1 MTKKILSI
9 LFVALA
15 HLGFSQVTLTIA
27 DPDYG
32 QTNPL
37 NCAGIVPT
45 GGTNFIDGVG
55 NYLPNTDQTLVLCP
69 DLTQGSK
76 VSISFATNI
85 GFEFDIHPSDTLYVY
100 DGPSTSAP
108 LLGAY
113 NSGTNPVGFFVQA
126 SFPNNPS
133 GCLTLRFRSNGVN
146 EGTGWV
152 ANVACG
158 NPPQP
163 IQPHIE
169 AFKNGVGANILNPLD
184 TGYVD
189 LCFGDSVLLTATP
202 LFPYSFENT
211 NTGYS
216 QTVANCNYTWTI
228 GGVGQFTGS
237 SVWFTPPAQSGYYVD
252 LKVQD
257 AFPHQANIFCKV
269 RVSQTPSFAGTGPL
283 ADTVC
288 LGENTNL
295 IGGVTATDTVGID
308 IPSGQFQIGG
318 VFAGLTF
325 LPDGAGQ
332 TYSSVVP
339 MSGFD
344 STAVITSAN
353 DFDQLC
359 IDIEHSYIGDIEIA
373 LTCPNGTTV
382 SLMNAYN
389 QTPFGWNELVPGGC
403 GNGIGTFL
411 GNDTNIDGGNPGTP
425 VWTYC
430 FSPTNATLGTICA
443 EEALGNTILNSYGFA
458 SMNPNGVYL
467 PDGDFNQFA
476 GCPVN
481 GPWTISVQ
489 DNQGID
495 DGYIFQWAIYF
506 NSSLYPESEG
516 YQNIVMS
523 DFWTSDPSIISGQTD
538 TLIVIQPN
546 VTGNTNYTYNVTD
559 NFGCHYDTT
568 VTLYVLPTPVIF
580 NDTLTCN
587 YSYQVQNTI
596 SYSGGAWTCA
606 DTSVH
611 FLPSNL
617 VDNPEINTMQVGGIF
632 DVMYIDNSCNDTI
645 ISQIEFIPYI
655 YTELLDTS
663 ICLNANFELNP
674 LRVNSQPLQA
684 GYNPLQTFVWGD
696 GNTEVPRI
704 VNQPGDYTFFLSN
717 ECYTVSDVATIKVKP
732 CDITAPNIISLTS
745 QSGNESFYVNYDG
758 IAEFQCYILNRW
770 GNVIYEYSD
779 PAGNWNGKTSSGDLV
794 EEGTYFYRIDAVFEG
809 GEKIQKHGFVVVKY

>member
-1 MTKKILSI
+1 MTKKILSF
-9 LFVALA
+9 LFVLVD
-15 HLGFSQVTLTIA
+15 HLGFSQFTLTIT
-27 DPDYG
+27 DPDYS

-37 NCAGIVPT
+37 NCAGIIPT
-45 GGTNFIDGVG
+45 GGTNFIDGAG
-55 NYLPNTDQTLVLCP
+55 NYLPNTDETLVLCP

-76 VSISFATNI
+76 VSIAFATNI
-85 GFEFDIHPSDTLYVY
+85 GFEFNIHPTDTLYIY
-100 DGPSTSAP
+100 DGPSTSSP

-113 NSGTNPVGFFVQA
+113 NSGTNPVGFYVQA
-126 SFPNNPS
+126 SFANNPS
-133 GCLTLRFRSNGVN
+133 GCLTLRFRSNGVS

-169 AFKNGVGANILNPLD
+169 AFKNGVGANVLNPLD

-202 LFPYSFENT
+202 IFPYSLENT

-269 RVSQTPSFAGTGPL
+269 RVSQTPLFTGTGPVE
-283 ADTVC
+283 DTVC

-295 IGGVTATDTVGID
+295 LGGVTATDTVGID
-308 IPSGQFQIGG
+308 IPGGQFQIGG

-332 TYSSVVP
+332 TYTSVVP

-344 STAVITSAN
+344 STEVITSAN
-353 DFDQLC
+353 DFDELC

-389 QTPFGWNELVPGGC
+389 QTPLGWNELVPGGC
-403 GNGIGTFL
+403 GNSIGTFL
-411 GNDTNIDGGNPGTP
+411 GNDTNLDGGAPGTP

-430 FSPTNATLGTICA
+430 FSPTSATLGTICA
-443 EEALGNTILNSYGFA
+443 ENAALNTVINSYGYA

-476 GCPVN
+476 GCPIN

-506 NSSLYPESEG
+506 NASLYPESEG

-523 DFWTSDPSIISGQTD
+523 DFWNSDPSIISGQTD
-538 TLIVIQPN
+538 TLIVIQPS

-568 VTLYVLPTPVIF
+568 VALYVLPTPVIF
-580 NDTLTCN
+580 NDTLACN
-587 YSYQVQNTI
+587 YAFQVQNTV
-596 SYSGGAWTCA
+596 SYSGGVWACA

-611 FLPSNL
+611 FLPNNL
-617 VDNPEINTMQVGGIF
+617 FDNPIISTMQVGGIYN
-632 DVMYIDNSCNDTI
+632 VMYIDNSCNDTI
-645 ISQIEFIPYI
+645 ISQIEFPPYI
-655 YTELLDTS
+655 YTELLDTA
-663 ICLNANFELNP
+663 ICKNANFELSP
-674 LRVNSQPLQA
+674 LMVNSQPLQA
-684 GYNPLQTFVWGD
+684 GYNPLQTFVWWD
-696 GNTEVPRI
+696 GYTTVPRI
-704 VNQPGDYTFFLSN
+704 VNQPGDYTFYLSN
-717 ECYTVSDVATIKVKP
+717 SCYTVSDVATIVIKP
-732 CDITAPNIISLTS
+732 CDITAPNIISLS
-745 QSGNESFYVNYDG
+745 SPAGNELFYVDYDG
-758 IAEFQCYILNRW
+758 LAEFQCYILNRW

-779 PAGNWNGKTSSGDLV
+779 PAGHWDGKTSSGDIV

>member
-1 MTKKILSI
+1 MTRKILSI

-27 DPDYG
+27 DPDYN

-69 DLTQGSK
+69 DLAQGSK

-85 GFEFDIHPSDTLYVY
+85 GFEFDIHPTDTLYVY

-126 SFPNNPS
+126 SFANNPS
-133 GCLTLRFRSNGVN
+133 GCLTLRFRSNGAN

-158 NPPQP
+158 DPPQP
-163 IQPHIE
+163 IEPHIE
-169 AFKNGVGANILNPLD
+169 AFKNGVGTNVLNPLD

-202 LFPYSFENT
+202 LFPYSLENT

-237 SVWFTPPAQSGYYVD
+237 SIWFTPPAQSGYYVD

-257 AFPHQANIFCKV
+257 GFPHQANIFCKV
-269 RVSQTPSFAGTGPL
+269 RVSQTPLFTGTGPL
-283 ADTVC
+283 EDTVC

-295 IGGVTATDTVGID
+295 MGGVTATDTVGID
-308 IPSGQFQIGG
+308 IPLGEFQIGG

-353 DFDQLC
+353 DFDELC

-403 GNGIGTFL
+403 GNGISTFL
-411 GNDTNIDGGNPGTP
+411 GNDTDIDGGNPGTP

-430 FSPTNATLGTICA
+430 FSPTSATLGTICA
-443 EEALGNTILNSYGFA
+443 EEALGNTVINSYGFP

-506 NSSLYPESEG
+506 NASLYPESEG

-523 DFWTSDPSIISGQTD
+523 DFWSSDPSIISGQTD
-538 TLIVIQPN
+538 TLIVIQPS

-559 NFGCHYDTT
+559 NFGCQYDTT

-580 NDTLTCN
+580 NDTLACN
-587 YSYQVQNTI
+587 YAFQVQNTI
-596 SYSGGAWTCA
+596 SYSGGVWSSA
-606 DTSVH
+606 DTTIH
-611 FLPSNL
+611 FLPSNM
-617 VDNPEINTMQVGGIF
+617 VDNPEISTMQVGGIF
-632 DVMYIDNSCNDTI
+632 DVRYIDNSCNDTLTA
-645 ISQIEFIPYI
+645 QIEFLPYI

-663 ICLNANFELNP
+663 ICSNANFELNP

-684 GYNPLQTFVWGD
+684 GYNPPLTFVWED
-696 GNTEVPRI
+696 GSTTVPRI
-704 VNQPGDYTFFLSN
+704 VNQPGDYIFYLSN
-717 ECYTVSDVATIKVKP
+717 QCYTVSDVATIQVKP
-732 CDITAPNIISLTS
+732 CDITAPNIISLNS
-745 QSGNESFYVNYDG
+745 PEDNESFYVNYDG
-758 IAEFQCYILNRW
+758 IAEFKCYIFNRW

-779 PAGNWNGKTSSGDLV
+779 PAGKWNGRSSSGDKV

-809 GEKIQKHGFVVVKY
+809 GEEIQKHGFVVVKH

>member
-1 MTKKILSI
+1 MTKQLLSI
-9 LFVALA
+9 LFVVFA

-27 DPDYG
+27 DPDYS

-85 GFEFDIHPSDTLYVY
+85 GFEFDIHPTDTLYVY

-108 LLGAY
+108 LLGAF

-126 SFPNNPS
+126 SFQNNPS
-133 GCLTLRFRSNGVN
+133 GCLTLRFRSNGAS

-163 IQPHIE
+163 IEPHIE
-169 AFKNGVGANILNPLD
+169 AFKNGVGTNILNPLD

-202 LFPYSFENT
+202 LFPYSLENT

-257 AFPHQANIFCKV
+257 AFPHQANIHCKV
-269 RVSQTPSFAGTGPL
+269 RVSQTPLFTGTGPL

-288 LGENTNL
+288 LGVSTNL

-308 IPSGQFQIGG
+308 IPGGEFQIGG

-344 STAVITSAN
+344 STTVITSAN

-382 SLMNAYN
+382 SIMNAYN
-389 QTPFGWNELVPGGC
+389 QTPAGWNELVPGGC
-403 GNGIGTFL
+403 GNGISTFL

-506 NSSLYPESEG
+506 NSALYPESEG

-538 TLIVIQPN
+538 TLIVIQPS

-568 VTLYVLPTPVIF
+568 VTLYVLPTPSIF
-580 NDTLTCN
+580 SDTLACN
-587 YSYQVQNTI
+587 YVFQAQNTI
-596 SYSGGAWTCA
+596 SYSGGVWACA

-617 VDNPEINTMQVGGIF
+617 VDNPEISTMQVGGIF
-632 DVMYIDNSCNDTI
+632 DVMYIDNSCNDTVV
-645 ISQIEFIPYI
+645 SQIEFAPYI

-696 GNTEVPRI
+696 GSTTVPRI
-704 VNQPGDYTFFLSN
+704 VNQPGDYTFYLSN
-717 ECYTVSDVATIKVKP
+717 ACYTVSDVSTIKVKP
-732 CDITAPNIISLTS
+732 CDITAPNILSLS
-745 QSGNESFYVNYDG
+745 SNSGNESFFVEYDG

-779 PAGNWNGKTSSGDLV
+779 PAGKWNGKTSSGDLV